1 MKRMTVFCTSA
12 LLALALASC
21 SNGTGGTADKV
32 EYIGLD
38 AAKAVAL
45 EVSGIQEGEATFST
59 TGLDQRNGI
68 HYYAVDFTANGQS
81 YTYDID
87 AVTGVIIDSSV
98 TGDDQAQTLSK
109 DDQTTASAT
118 PVPTPSPTP
127 ATASQGTVAV
137 ADPLPVVSQ
146 ATPAPSANN
155 NQTTTQQSAGIT
167 AEQAKQAALSH
178 AGLSSSKV
186 TFVKAKLD
194 WDDGR
199 QVYEVE
205 FYDTS
210 YKEYDYEIDASTGA
224 VVKFDYDA
232 EYAIPQTSGSQS
244 ITADQAKQ
252 KALSQVP
259 GATVSDIYQFETDY
273 DDGRLQYEG
282 EILYNGMKYEFQI
295 DGYSGSIQE
304 WEAERFGS

>member
-1 MKRMTVFCTSA
+1 MKRRTVICTSA
-12 LLALALASC
+12 MLALALAGC
-21 SNGTGGTADKV
+21 TNGTGSTAGHM

-45 EVSGIQEGEATFST
+45 EVAGIQEGEATFST

-68 HYYAVDFTANGQS
+68 HYYAVDFTANGQN

-87 AVTGVIIDSSV
+87 AVTGVVIDSSV
-98 TGDDQAQTLSK
+98 TGDNQQTLST
-109 DDQTTASAT
+109 DDQTTASAAPAPTPT
-118 PVPTPSPTP
+118 PVG
-127 ATASQGTVAV
+127 TAQGTTAV

-146 ATPAPSANN
+146 ATPTPGGNS
-155 NQTTTQQSAGIT
+155 QTTAQQSAGIT
-167 AEQAKQAALSH
+167 ADQAKQAALSH
-178 AGLSSSKV
+178 AGLSGSQV

-199 QVYEVE
+199 RVYEVE

-232 EYAIPQTSGSQS
+232 EYAIPQTSGGQS

-259 GATVSDIYQFETDY
+259 GATVKDIYQFETDY

-295 DGYSGSIQE
+295 DGHSGSIQE
-304 WEAERFGS
+304 WEAEPFGS